1 MGSTKSM
8 KLCGNQIERENPING
23 NRRFG
28 KSSQPGTLNRLA
40 SNVSTDVVVDT
51 DPEIETILVVHRPRR
66 KSLVAETT
74 EEVQATLAHARQ
86 SAVLAERNRLA
97 GEIHDGLAQ
106 FFTGI
111 SMQLSAARE
120 ELSAKEGDPLCSI
133 QRAIELANFGLAEAR
148 RCTAN
153 LRLGIVEESGLA
165 VALRHL
171 VERSSVP
178 GRLRCDLRS
187 DNIPED
193 SLPPKVQH
201 ALLRIA
207 QEAIHNA
214 MRHAKPNLIVVSL
227 RWDPPNLVLQVS
239 DNGSGISAARLEKN
253 EGFGLGNMRAR
264 ASEIDGRFEIRTAAD
279 HGTTIIVT
287 VPRDDFSNVQN
298 LVPTRSLSQNF
309 VTRFS
314 IST

>member
-214 MRHAKPNLIVVSL
+214 MRHAKPTLIVVSL
-227 RWDPPNLVLQVS
+227 RWNRPNLVLQVS

-264 ASEIDGRFEIRTAAD
+264 ASEIDSRFEIRTAAG
-279 HGTTIIVT
+279 HGTTVIVT
-287 VPRDDFSNVQN
+287 VPGDDFSNVQN
-298 LVPTRSLSQNF
+298 FVPNRSLSQKF

-314 IST
+314 ASI

>member
-8 KLCGNQIERENPING
+8 KLCGNRIESENPMNG

-28 KSSQPGTLNRLA
+28 KSSRPGTLNRLA

-51 DPEIETILVVHRPRR
+51 DPEIETILALHRPRN
-66 KSLVAETT
+66 KSVVAETT

-120 ELSAKEGDPLCSI
+120 ELSSKEGDPLRSI

-187 DNIPED
+187 DKIPED

-214 MRHAKPNLIVVSL
+214 MRHANPNLIAVSL

-264 ASEIDGRFEIRTAAD
+264 ASEIDGRFEMRTAAG
-279 HGTTIIVT
+279 HGTTVIVT

-298 LVPTRSLSQNF
+298 FVPNRSLSQNF

-314 IST
+314 SSV